1 MKKYI
6 DKNTKLRTNAKN
18 NFEKDLFQLTNN
30 SVFGKT
36 MGNVRNPR
44 DIKLVVTDERRKKLV
59 SEPNYH
65 TSKQFDDN
73 LIAID
78 MRKTEVYMNKPI
90 YLDQM
95 ILDLSKTLMY
105 EFCYDYL
112 KLKFRGKI
120 KIVYM
125 DTFFK

>member
-18 NFEKDLFQLTNN
+18 NFEKDLFQLMNN

-90 YLDQM
+90 YLGRM
-95 ILDLSKTLMY
+95 ILDLSKTLTY
-105 EFCYDYL
+105 EFYYDYL
-112 KLKFRGKI
+112 KLKFRDKI